1 MYPIFDQLP
10 RPAIFAHRGAC
21 AHAPENTLAA
31 FELALRQ
38 GSDAVELDAKL
49 SADGQVVVIHD
60 MSVDRT
66 TNGSGR
72 VRDMTLAKLQELD
85 AGSHFDVAFRGERI
99 PTLEQVFESVG
110 RSTFIN
116 VELTNYTS
124 PMDHL
129 PDRVVDLVKKHGL
142 EARIIFSSFNPLAL
156 IRARRLLPETPI
168 GLIAFPGIKGAL
180 SRGALGRLIPYQ
192 SLHPAVVD
200 ANPGLIGR
208 AHKEGRKV
216 YVYTVNDPD
225 EMRVLFDR
233 GVDGIFTDDP
243 LLAHQTLMSAHSSS
257 SAA

>member
-1 MYPIFDQLP
+1 
-10 RPAIFAHRGAC
+10 
-21 AHAPENTLAA
+21 
-31 FELALRQ
+31 
-38 GSDAVELDAKL
+38 
-49 SADGQVVVIHD
+49 
-60 MSVDRT
+60 
-66 TNGSGR
+66 
-72 VRDMTLAKLQELD
+72 
-85 AGSHFDVAFRGERI
+85 
-99 PTLEQVFESVG
+99 
-110 RSTFIN
+110 
-116 VELTNYTS
+116 
-124 PMDHL
+124 MDHL
-129 PDRVVDLVKKHGL
+129 PDRVVDLVKKHEL

-233 GVDGIFTDDP
+233 EVDGIFTDDP